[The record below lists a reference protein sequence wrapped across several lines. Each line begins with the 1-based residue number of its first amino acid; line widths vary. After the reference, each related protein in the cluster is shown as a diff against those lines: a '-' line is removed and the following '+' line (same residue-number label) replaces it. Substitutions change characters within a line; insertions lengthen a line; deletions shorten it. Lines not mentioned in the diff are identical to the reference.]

1 MDWLRQRVRRW
12 LANSD
17 SKRLEEPNLTAVP
30 YDFDRGRSKV
40 SFEVMSASNG
50 YVVTGNRFNPRTDRF
65 EIVSRVCPEG
75 SDIVPE
81 IVAVLAEIK
90 LR

>member
-17 SKRLEEPNLTAVP
+17 IKRLEEPVAVMP
-30 YDFDRGRSKV
+30 YDYGRSKNKV
-40 SFEVMSASNG
+40 SFEIAYASNG
-50 YVVTGNRFNPRTDRF
+50 YVVTGTKYNPRSDRF
-65 EIVSRVCPEG
+65 EDVARVCTEG
-75 SDIVPE
+75 GDVVAE
-81 IVAVLAEIK
+81 IAAVLAEIK

>member
-17 SKRLEEPNLTAVP
+17 IKRLEEPVSTMP
-30 YDFDRGRSKV
+30 YDFDKGRNRV
-40 SFEVMSASNG
+40 TFEIEFASNG
-50 YVVTGNRFNPRTDRF
+50 HVVTGSRFNYRTDRF
-65 EIVSRVCPEG
+65 ERVSRVCTDG
-75 SDIVPE
+75 CDIVAE
-81 IVAVLAEIK
+81 IAAVLAEIK